1 MRSNQKK
8 ILGAVAIAGLVAAT
22 GSAFTGT
29 GLSTTGS
36 AASAQ
41 FVGGTV
47 SQAVTG
53 ATLSQIQYAFSDGT
67 NTAVNGI
74 TLTFAAG
81 ADGKDVSV
89 ATTGGS
95 GGSFACADVASN
107 VSTCTFTATDA
118 ELGYTGL
125 TSLAVTVS

>member
-1 MRSNQKK
+1 MRSNHKK
-8 ILGAVAIAGLVAAT
+8 ILGAVAVAGLVAAT

-29 GLSTTGS
+29 GLTRT
-36 AASAQ
+36 APAAQ

-95 GGSFACADVASN
+95 GGTFTCTAVASN
-107 VSTCTFTATDA
+107 ASTCAFAPTTD
-118 ELGYTGL
+118 EDGYTGL
-125 TSLAVTVS
+125 DSLAVTVS